1 MSSKTDIEL
10 KYCPNQYNFS
20 NIKLHYAK
28 IHERNATLLRLE
40 GYLVSFWV
48 VRASPIIL
56 KIKFERVDIESNI
69 KYWHCAA
76 LGTAHP
82 MNSGLSF
89 DILSH
94 TKHSFIFFHF
104 FCHFSYDMSWLLHY
118 SCPLLR
124 FVGWSFLRGW
134 HSTYSTFNHILLS
147 HITTDFSQTWRQF
160 FEFTYVLGFMKFCL
174 PIVIQRLIRQVSRNG
189 HFCAD

>member
-94 TKHSFIFFHF
+94 TEHSFIFFI
-104 FCHFSYDMSWLLHY
+104 S
-118 SCPLLR
+118 
-124 FVGWSFLRGW
+124 FVIF
-134 HSTYSTFNHILLS
+134 HM
-147 HITTDFSQTWRQF
+147 TWVDCFIIAVR
-160 FEFTYVLGFMKFCL
+160 YWDLWGG
-174 PIVIQRLIRQVSRNG
+174 R
-189 HFCAD
+189 FCAADIQHIALLITSCYPILRRILAKLDVNSLNLHMS